1 MLPIRQLAGFLALS
15 ALLSACGQPSIITSA
30 PAQRTGAVAGAPVL
44 TDVPTSV
51 LAVAAPQDPD
61 SVTTAI
67 AAPAAVDSLSEP
79 LGWAREIAR
88 HGSLISNLEGLDPD
102 QADRDAIA
110 AADRTV
116 QTSPY
121 WTQTRADQVARAWSP
136 DARQVWLG
144 WGYWGTRWLG
154 RSRHVYFSTSKRALY
169 TVDYGVLGNRTAAFE
184 STGLVMRLAGQYI
197 QQLLQSPADI
207 FPVNGREAYTFA
219 RRAGFLSEV
228 RGPIKMILIQV
239 YLLGPQW
246 VFLDENNRPAVFVD
260 ARTGGLSFDNTLA
273 TILRLLF

>member
-1 MLPIRQLAGFLALS
+1 MRPIRQLAALLALS
-15 ALLSACGQPSIITSA
+15 ALLSACGQPAVTASSA
-30 PAQRTGAVAGAPVL
+30 PRSSAPVAGAPVL
-44 TDVPTSV
+44 TDVPTPV
-51 LAVAAPQDPD
+51 LAVAAPRD
-61 SVTTAI
+61 SDILAATSTAG
-67 AAPAAVDSLSEP
+67 AAVDPLAEP
-79 LGWAREIAR
+79 LGWAREISR

-102 QADRDAIA
+102 QADRAAIEST
-110 AADRTV
+110 DRTV

-121 WTQTRADQVARAWSP
+121 WTQARADEVARRWSP

-154 RSRHVYFSTSKRALY
+154 RSRHVYFSNSKRALY

-207 FPVNGREAYTFA
+207 YPVNGREAYSYA
-219 RRAGFLSEV
+219 RRAGFLNEV
-228 RGPIKMILIQV
+228 RGPIKLILIQV

-246 VFLDENNRPAVFVD
+246 IFLDENNRPAVFVD
-260 ARTGGLSFDNTLA
+260 ARTGGLSYDNTLA

>member
-1 MLPIRQLAGFLALS
+1 MHTSRQLVGVLALS
-15 ALLSACGQPSIITSA
+15 ALLSACGQPVVTTSA
-30 PAQRTGAVAGAPVL
+30 NPRGVSSAGGANVL
-44 TDVPTSV
+44 TDVPTPV
-51 LAVAAPQDPD
+51 LAVAAPGDPD
-61 SVTTAI
+61 VASA
-67 AAPAAVDSLSEP
+67 ARASAPAVDLMSEP
-79 LGWAREIAR
+79 LGWAREVAR

-102 QADRDAIA
+102 QADREAIEKG
-110 AADRTV
+110 DRTV

-121 WTQTRADQVARAWSP
+121 WTQARADEVARRWSA

-154 RSRHVYFSTSKRALY
+154 RSRHVYFSNSKRALY

-184 STGLVMRLAGQYI
+184 STGLLMRLAGQYI

-207 FPVNGREAYTFA
+207 YPVNGREAYSYA
-219 RRAGFLSEV
+219 RRAGFLNEV
-228 RGPIKMILIQV
+228 RGPIKLILVQV

-246 VFLDENNRPAVFVD
+246 IFLDENNRPAVFVD
-260 ARTGGLSFDNTLA
+260 ARTGGLSYDNTLA